1 MSRQIAAVL
10 LILVVAGSAPAQT
23 FERFQIQHADK
34 WEVIFTP
41 APETHY
47 VSGNVIFQ
55 TETGLIYCDSAVWR
69 KGKNVFLRGRV
80 IVDEAEYYLVADSVR
95 YNLYTDQATALGDYV
110 ELWAKTDSLFAVGTQ
125 AYFDRDGD
133 FFEMDNRPTLYLNY
147 PDSASMI
154 EVIGD
159 HVEYDK
165 ESEISQA
172 TGNVNIT
179 SKEMTSTS
187 GCAVMNQKRNVLD
200 LWENPVARRKE
211 SIISGELISVYMTG
225 DAIERIDVIDSARGE
240 FNEPIDSTNT
250 EFDKSILTGNRLI
263 FDFAFGQLYRITS
276 WGQAYS
282 WYYPSSRGKAEIT
295 ENSVSGDTIL
305 FSVVNEKLQEVDVIG
320 GAVGSYQK
328 GEQRMLDSAVV
339 NVVDTIDYTGHW
351 INYNLADSLITLRNT
366 AHVES
371 DDVVLDAHEIQLK
384 TDEKMIRAYSA
395 QLLSD
400 SLGEDYVR
408 PYTDQFQPHAI
419 PVQLEDGKETLY
431 GDYLEYSLETEK
443 GRILKS
449 KSAYETGFY
458 YGSRVYRSTK
468 DVFYVE
474 DGRYT
479 TCNADEPHF
488 HFYSNNM
495 KLMEDNKLL
504 AKPVVFYLGRLPLL
518 ALPYYV
524 FPLKKGRHSGIL
536 PFTFG
541 NFEQGDRYVSNLGY
555 YWAASEYWDWQGSF
569 DYFERD
575 QTIRLNSQV
584 RWAKRYAFSGNF
596 LINYA
601 RETNYSPAS
610 TFSNP
615 PNLGGESER
624 IRWAMQGAHTQEVT
638 PSFKFSADGRY
649 QSDNTYYNDFSTD
662 LNDRLNRNTR
672 SQLTF
677 SKKFGARTSLS
688 GSATHDVDLDAESRT
703 DYLPRLNLTLPPW
716 NPFGQGSMN
725 DEGRL
730 ERSWYN
736 NIVLTYRPD
745 LVNFSSRITNDS
757 LLPPL
762 YQVDTIPDTVFAGDT
777 VVSITDIIDLTIVDQ
792 DTLSMRSRKE
802 YTRINH
808 TVSLTAPVDIA
819 SYFIFRPT
827 LSYNETWFKVWETD
841 QSREAGINPDETYRT
856 NAYSFGASLQTAL
869 YGTVYPNMFG
879 ILGLRQVV
887 TPTVSYRYSPESN
900 RHPEVRSFAGG
911 GAGRTAT
918 SSAMSVGL
926 SHVYQAKLRQG
937 EEGERNLE
945 LISFSHSLSYD
956 FEQPD
961 RPFSNLSTSFRSS
974 VLPSI
979 NFYGSM
985 VHSLYQPE
993 TDNLSIF
1000 SPYLQ
1005 SFNFSTS
1012 WGISGGKSIF
1022 DSDSD
1027 DLYQGADS
1035 ASQLADPTLPQS
1047 SQGQG
1052 WRFSMSYDFSQSGRG
1067 TDFRKRAFLKMNLN
1081 FYLTP
1086 STSVNYSH
1094 YYDFARH
1101 KTVNSQ
1107 INIVKNLHCW
1117 TGTFYW
1123 VPTGSNRGYG
1133 FRLYVTAI
1141 PSLKIENSQNP
1152 LSSSYFQSLQ

>member
-1 MSRQIAAVL
+1 MRKCVFILVL
-10 LILVVAGSAPAQT
+10 LITAGPAAAQT
-23 FERFQIQHADK
+23 FEQFQIQHADK

-41 APETHY
+41 PPETHY

-55 TETGLIYCDSAVWR
+55 TESGLIYCDSAVWQ
-69 KGKNVFLRGRV
+69 KGETVILRGRV
-80 IVDEAEYYLVADSVR
+80 IVDDAEYYLVADSVR
-95 YNLYTDQATALGDYV
+95 YNLSNDQATAMGDYV

-147 PDSASMI
+147 PDSATMI

-165 ESEISQA
+165 PSGIAQA
-172 TGNVNIT
+172 SGNVNIT
-179 SKEMTSTS
+179 SQEMTSTS
-187 GCAVMNQKRNVLD
+187 GCAIMDRNKNVLD
-200 LWENPVARRKE
+200 LWEDPVAKRE
-211 SIISGELISVYMTG
+211 QSIISGSLISIYMSG
-225 DAIERIDVIDSARGE
+225 EAIERIDVIDSARGE
-240 FNEPIDSTNT
+240 FNEPVDTVENYV
-250 EFDKSILTGNRLI
+250 DQSILTGDRLI
-263 FDFAFGQLYRITS
+263 FDFAFGQLYQITA
-276 WGQAYS
+276 WGEAYS
-282 WYYPSSRGKAEIT
+282 WYYPSARGKAETT
-295 ENSVSGDTIL
+295 ENTVSGDTIL
-305 FSVVNEKLQEVDVIG
+305 FSVLEEKLQEVDVIG
-320 GAVGSYQK
+320 GAIGSYQK
-328 GEQRMLDSAVV
+328 GEDLLVDSTIVT
-339 NVVDTIDYTGHW
+339 VVDTIDYNGRW
-351 INYNLADSLITLRNT
+351 INYNLADSLITLRSA

-371 DDVVLDAHEIQLK
+371 DNVVLDAHEIQFK

-395 QLLSD
+395 ELLSD

-419 PVQLEDGKETLY
+419 PVQLKDGEEILY
-431 GDYLEYSLETEK
+431 GDYLEYSIETEK

-449 KSAYETGFY
+449 KSSYETGFY
-458 YGSRVYRSTK
+458 YGSRVFRSTK
-468 DVFYVE
+468 DIFYVE

-479 TCNADEPHF
+479 TCDADEPHF

-495 KLMEDNKLL
+495 KLIEDDKLM
-504 AKPVVFYLGRLPLL
+504 ARPVVFYLGRMPLL

-584 RWAKRYAFSGNF
+584 RWAKRYAFNGNF
-596 LINYA
+596 LVNYA

-615 PNLGGESER
+615 PSLGGESER
-624 IRWAMQGAHTQEVT
+624 IRWAMQGAHSQEVT
-638 PSFKFSADGRY
+638 PSFRFSADGQY
-649 QSDNTYYNDFSTD
+649 QSDNTYYNDFSVD
-662 LNDRLNRNTR
+662 LEDRLNRNTR

-677 SKKFGARTSLS
+677 SKRFGSRTSLS

-725 DEGRL
+725 DEGQL
-730 ERSWYN
+730 DRSWYN
-736 NIVLTYRPD
+736 NIVATYRPD
-745 LVNFSSRITNDS
+745 LVNFSSRITEDS
-757 LLPPL
+757 LFPPV

-777 VVSITDIIDLTIVDQ
+777 VVSITDVIDSTVIDQ
-792 DTLSMRSRKE
+792 DTLSLRSRKE
-802 YTRINH
+802 YTRVNH
-808 TVSLTAPVDIA
+808 SMSLTAPVDIA
-819 SYFIFRPT
+819 RYFIFRPT
-827 LSYNETWFKVWETD
+827 LSYNETWFKIWETD
-841 QSREAGINPDETYRT
+841 QSREAGINTEQTYRT
-856 NAYSFGASLQTAL
+856 YSYSFGASLQTAL
-869 YGTVYPNMFG
+869 YGTIYPNAFG
-879 ILGLRQVV
+879 LLGLRQVV
-887 TPTVSYRYSPESN
+887 TPSLSYRYSPESN
-900 RHPEVRSFAGG
+900 RHPEIRSYAGG
-911 GAGRTAT
+911 GAGTART
-918 SSAMSVGL
+918 SSAMSAGL
-926 SHVYQAKLRQG
+926 SHVYQAKVRQG
-937 EEGERNLE
+937 EDGERNLE
-945 LISFSHSLSYD
+945 LISFNHSFSYD

-961 RPFSNLSTSFRSS
+961 RPFSNLNTSFRSS
-974 VLPSI
+974 VLPNI

-985 VHSLYQPE
+985 VHSLYEPG
-993 TDNLSIF
+993 TDNESFF
-1000 SPYLQ
+1000 SPYLE

-1012 WGISGGKSIF
+1012 WSLSGGKSIF
-1022 DSDSD
+1022 DTRSEP
-1027 DLYQGADS
+1027 LGQGVDS
-1035 ASQLADPTLPQS
+1035 ASQLSNPTLPQS

-1052 WRFSMSYDFSQSGRG
+1052 WRMAISYDFSQSGRG
-1067 TDFRKRAFLKMNLN
+1067 TAFRKQAFAKLNLS
-1081 FYLTP
+1081 FFLTP
-1086 STSVNYSH
+1086 TTSVSYSH

-1152 LSSSYFQSLQ
+1152 LSSSYFQGLQ